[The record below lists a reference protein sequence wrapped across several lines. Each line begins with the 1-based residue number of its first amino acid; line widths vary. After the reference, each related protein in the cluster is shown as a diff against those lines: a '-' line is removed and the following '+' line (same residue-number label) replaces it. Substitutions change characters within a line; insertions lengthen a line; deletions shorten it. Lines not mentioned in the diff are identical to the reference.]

1 MGKSHYAEADNLLI
15 TADCGG
21 SNRYRVRLWKLS
33 LQEFANETGLK
44 ISVCHFPPGTGKW
57 NKIEHRMFCY
67 ISMNWRGKP
76 LVSHEVVVNLIG
88 STTTRN
94 GLRIQSEL
102 DTNEYQ
108 KGKKISAKEMKN
120 INTGG
125 QDFMVNGTTKFGL
138 NVQLNY
144 GQFLSGIDPHFLILE
159 FTESLLF
166 DDIEQKIDQLNQLK
180 KQGVRLSIDDFGT
193 GYSSLS
199 YLRKLPLDE
208 LKIDRSFIMNV
219 PEMEDSSAIVSS
231 VIFLARKLGL
241 STVAEG
247 METEEQ

>member
-1 MGKSHYAEADNLLI
+1 M
-15 TADCGG
+15 
-21 SNRYRVRLWKLS
+21 
-33 LQEFANETGLK
+33 
-44 ISVCHFPPGTGKW
+44 
-57 NKIEHRMFCY
+57 
-67 ISMNWRGKP
+67 
-76 LVSHEVVVNLIG
+76 
-88 STTTRN
+88 
-94 GLRIQSEL
+94 
-102 DTNEYQ
+102 
-108 KGKKISAKEMKN
+108 
-120 INTGG
+120 
-125 QDFMVNGTTKFGL
+125 
-138 NVQLNY
+138 
-144 GQFLSGIDPHFLILE
+144 ILE

-247 METEEQ
+247 VETEEQ

>member
-1 MGKSHYAEADNLLI
+1 
-15 TADCGG
+15 
-21 SNRYRVRLWKLS
+21 
-33 LQEFANETGLK
+33 
-44 ISVCHFPPGTGKW
+44 
-57 NKIEHRMFCY
+57 
-67 ISMNWRGKP
+67 
-76 LVSHEVVVNLIG
+76 
-88 STTTRN
+88 
-94 GLRIQSEL
+94 
-102 DTNEYQ
+102 
-108 KGKKISAKEMKN
+108 
-120 INTGG
+120 
-125 QDFMVNGTTKFGL
+125 
-138 NVQLNY
+138 
-144 GQFLSGIDPHFLILE
+144 LILE

-247 METEEQ
+247 VETEKQLFLHTERGHSCFFSSTTNPGREAMAV